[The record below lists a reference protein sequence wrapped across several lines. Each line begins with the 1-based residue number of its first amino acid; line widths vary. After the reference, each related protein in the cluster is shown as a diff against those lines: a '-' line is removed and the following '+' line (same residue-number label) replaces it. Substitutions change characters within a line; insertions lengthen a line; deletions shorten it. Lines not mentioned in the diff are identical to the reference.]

1 MKGKIKKL
9 FSISEKEGKYFDD
22 KHECIELVSCHVD
35 GTNCAAQR
43 ALINKK
49 MLTSR
54 RLWLN
59 KNYEH
64 SIAEL
69 KSAFYNTD
77 ELDRATCL
85 QCAKLFR
92 TTITQS
98 MENIHEDLHKMTT
111 GFFSIQHYKSHYE
124 LATSVLKEFKEVS

>member
-1 MKGKIKKL
+1 MKKL
-9 FSISEKEGKYFDD
+9 FSISENEGMYFDD
-22 KHECIELVSCHVD
+22 KHECIELVSCHFD
-35 GTNCAAQR
+35 GTNCMAQR

-69 KSAFYNTD
+69 KSAFYNTE
-77 ELDRATCL
+77 ELDQSTCL
-85 QCAKLFR
+85 QCAQLFR
-92 TTITQS
+92 STITRS
-98 MENIHEDLHKMTT
+98 MENIHGDLQKMTT
-111 GFFSIQHYKSHYE
+111 GLFNIEHYQSDYE
-124 LATSVLKEFKEVS
+124 LATIVLKEFKEVS

>member
-22 KHECIELVSCHVD
+22 QHECIELVSCHFD
-35 GTNCAAQR
+35 GTSCMEQR
-43 ALINKK
+43 AQINKK

-54 RLWLN
+54 RSWLN

-64 SIAEL
+64 SIEEL
-69 KSAFYNTD
+69 KLAFYNTA
-77 ELDRATCL
+77 ELNQPSCI
-85 QCAKLFR
+85 QCAQLFR
-92 TTITQS
+92 STITRS
-98 MENIHEDLHKMTT
+98 MENIHGDLQKMST
-111 GFFSIQHYKSHYE
+111 GFFNAKNYQSNFE